1 MDINLLINNF
11 IEYEQKLNRSDK
23 TLKLYKTE
31 INLFIKRYNIS
42 SINDLKLLE
51 NIDFLTNTWIED
63 MKKEYEPST
72 INKKKIPLSVFS
84 NYLVLQGITQENKIK
99 SISNIKSDNKKIEVY
114 TDKEIKDIFNLLDK
128 RYIKEN
134 NILTK
139 NINLMYK
146 AIFNILY
153 NLALRN
159 EEVTRIKISDINWE
173 NGLIYVRCKGGNG
186 EITNKSKMNKETLDI
201 IKQWLQIRNNINIK
215 EGYEDIL
222 FISPKSKKGLTT
234 EAIRKHFKEVKKEL
248 GINDGKMIHTLR
260 HTKASNLIS
269 KGVEIKKVS
278 MFLHH
283 ASQNTTEKYYIHNT
297 EQVLEELSE
306 L

>member
-31 INLFIKRYNIS
+31 INLFIKRYNIV
-42 SINDLKLLE
+42 SINDLELLE
-51 NIDFLTNTWIED
+51 NIDFLTNTWLED

-72 INKKKIPLSVFS
+72 VNKKKIPLSVFS
-84 NYLVLQGITQENKIK
+84 NYLVLQGFMQENKIK

-114 TDKEIKDIFNLLDK
+114 TNKEIKDIFNLLDK
-128 RYIKEN
+128 RYIEEN

-173 NGLIYVRCKGGNG
+173 NGLIYVRCKGGNS

-234 EAIRKHFKEVKKEL
+234 EAIRKHFKEIKKEL
-248 GINDGKMIHTLR
+248 GINDSKMIHTLR

-269 KGVEIKKVS
+269 KGVEVKKVS

>member
-11 IEYEQKLNRSDK
+11 LEYEQKLNRSDK

-51 NIDFLTNTWIED
+51 NIDFLTNTWLED

-72 INKKKIPLSVFS
+72 VNKKKIPLSVFS
-84 NYLVLQGITQENKIK
+84 NYLVLQGIMQENKIK
-99 SISNIKSDNKKIEVY
+99 YISNIKSDNKKIEVY
-114 TDKEIKDIFNLLDK
+114 RNKEIKDIFNLLDK

-146 AIFNILY
+146 AIFNMLY
-153 NLALRN
+153 SLALRN
-159 EEVTRIKISDINWE
+159 EEITRIKISDINWE

-186 EITNKSKMNKETLDI
+186 EITNKSKMNEETLDI

-222 FISPKSKKGLTT
+222 FISPKSKKSLTT
-234 EAIRKHFKEVKKEL
+234 EAIRKHFKEIKKEL

-260 HTKASNLIS
+260 HTKASELIS
-269 KGVEIKKVS
+269 KGVEVKKVS

-283 ASQNTTEKYYIHNT
+283 SSQNTTEKYYIHNT
-297 EQVLEELSE
+297 EQVLEELSV